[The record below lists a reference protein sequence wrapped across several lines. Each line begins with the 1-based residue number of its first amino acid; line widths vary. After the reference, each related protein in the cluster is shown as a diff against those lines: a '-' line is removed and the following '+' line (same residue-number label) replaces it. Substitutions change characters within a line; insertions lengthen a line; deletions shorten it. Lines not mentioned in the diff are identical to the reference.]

1 MIIMLNNY
9 YTVKHKAESELII
22 KKSRFIAHVA
32 PVSSVAEA
40 EDFILPIKERHKEAA
55 HNVYAY
61 LLGDKG
67 LCQKAS
73 DDGEPSGTAGKPILE
88 LIKNKTLQDVVI
100 VVTRY
105 FGGKLLGAGGLIRA
119 YGQCAS
125 QGIQAAV
132 EVEKIL
138 HRHMKI
144 VVDYS
149 QLGALQR
156 KIESLELP
164 LEGIDYADMVT
175 INVLVKFLEAEKQK
189 EMFVNMTNGQ
199 AVVEELETKYLDFI
213 RK

>member
-1 MIIMLNNY
+1 MVLTNY

-32 PVSSVAEA
+32 PVVSTTEA
-40 EDFILPIKERHKEAA
+40 EEFILSIREKHKEAT

-61 LLGDKG
+61 LLGNKG

-88 LIKNKTLQDVVI
+88 VIKNKTLQDVVV

-125 QGIQAAV
+125 QGIHAAV
-132 EVEKIL
+132 EVEKVL
-138 HRHMKI
+138 HRHLKI
-144 VVDYS
+144 VIDYS
-149 QLGALQR
+149 QFGALQR
-156 KIESLELP
+156 KIEELELP
-164 LEGIDYADMVT
+164 LEGIDYTDMVT
-175 INVLVKFLEAEKQK
+175 INVLVKFLEAEKLR
-189 EMFVNMTNGQ
+189 EMFINMTNGQ
-199 AVVEELETKYLDFI
+199 AIVEDLETKYLDFI
-213 RK
+213 R

>member
-1 MIIMLNNY
+1 MVLTNY
-9 YTVKHKAESELII
+9 YTVKHQAESELVI
-22 KKSRFIAHVA
+22 KKSRFIAQVA
-32 PVSSVAEA
+32 PVISTDEA
-40 EDFILPIKERHKEAA
+40 EDFILSIREKHKEAT

-125 QGIQAAV
+125 QGICAAV
-132 EVEKIL
+132 EIEKVL
-138 HRHMKI
+138 HRHLRI
-144 VVDYS
+144 VIDYS
-149 QLGALQR
+149 QFGVLQR
-156 KIESLELP
+156 KIEDLELT
-164 LEGIDYADMVT
+164 LDGIDYTDMVT
-175 INVLVKFLEAEKQK
+175 INVLVKFAEAEKLK
-189 EMFVNMTNGQ
+189 EMFINMTNGQ
-199 AVVEELETKYLDFI
+199 AIVEELETKYLDFI
-213 RK
+213 R